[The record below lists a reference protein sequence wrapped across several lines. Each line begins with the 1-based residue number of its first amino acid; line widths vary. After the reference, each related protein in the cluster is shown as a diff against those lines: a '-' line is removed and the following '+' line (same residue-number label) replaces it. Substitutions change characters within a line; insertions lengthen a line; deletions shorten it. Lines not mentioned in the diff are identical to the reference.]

1 MLGVSD
7 IAVICTKVRGRNRC
21 ARSHVLIGDPGKKT
35 YAKICVCFLLGNAEH
50 ADMNRRRFTATATAA
65 ATLVPSVGY
74 AAGAGWSMPQASHFV
89 ALALRGIAQEFPNK
103 MDHVMQDAAGVKRP
117 RELHPAFYG
126 CFDWHSSVHGH
137 WMLVHLLKRYPELPE
152 AAAVRTALGA
162 NLAEANLAGEITY
175 LKQPG
180 TGSFEY
186 PAAWE
191 PGGEDFLPPA
201 LMEADLM
208 RRVLAPGEFLTW
220 WAKFLPEVPPALL
233 TPAVVA
239 DRTDPKIVHLDG
251 LNLSR
256 AACLWSISGVF
267 PQGAPQR
274 KILAEAAERH
284 AAASLPHV
292 ASGDYAGEHWLASFA
307 VWMLSAKP

>member
-1 MLGVSD
+1 
-7 IAVICTKVRGRNRC
+7 
-21 ARSHVLIGDPGKKT
+21 
-35 YAKICVCFLLGNAEH
+35 
-50 ADMNRRRFTATATAA
+50 
-65 ATLVPSVGY
+65 
-74 AAGAGWSMPQASHFV
+74 MPQASRFV

-137 WMLVHLLKRYPELPE
+137 WMLVHLLKRYPGLPE

-191 PGGEDFLPPA
+191 PGGEDFLSPA

-220 WAKFLPEVPPALL
+220 WAKFLPELPAALL